1 VSDYQ
6 FSTRWFQAVK
16 PIWDQLFATL
26 KPAKVLEIGSFEGAS
41 ACYLIEKIGTEQPLE
56 LHCIDTWE
64 GGIEH
69 QSGGYA
75 SDMSAVE
82 KRFHHNIALAQ
93 SKATHP
99 ISITLHKQRS
109 DLALAQLLAKDHKQN
124 YFDLI
129 YVDGSHQ
136 APDVLFDAVV
146 SFKFLSL
153 NGLMIFD
160 DYSWAE
166 NLPQGKDILR
176 CPKPAIDAFVN
187 LNFRKLR
194 IVPAPLP
201 QFYVIKTS
209 D

>member
-1 VSDYQ
+1 MEYQ
-6 FSTRWFQAVK
+6 FSNGWFQAVK
-16 PIWDQLFATL
+16 PVWDQIFETL
-26 KPAKVLEIGSFEGAS
+26 KPTKILEIGSFEGAS
-41 ACYLIEKIGTEQPLE
+41 ACYLIEKMGARQAFEI
-56 LHCIDTWE
+56 HCIDTWE

-69 QSGGYA
+69 QSGKFA
-75 SDMSAVE
+75 SDMTAVE
-82 KRFHHNIALAQ
+82 KRFQHNIALAQ
-93 SKATHP
+93 SKAAYPVSTV
-99 ISITLHKQRS
+99 LHKNRS
-109 DLALAQLLAKDHKQN
+109 DLALAKLLAEDGKQN

-129 YVDGSHQ
+129 YIDGSHQ

-146 SFKFLSL
+146 SFKLLSI

-166 NLPQGKDILR
+166 DLPQGKDILR
-176 CPKPAIDAFVN
+176 CPKPAIDAFIN

-194 IVPAPLP
+194 IVKAPLP